1 MQTYWDGATN
11 RWVTK
16 MPDGTVRAAT
26 SAEALLAYSNGAS
39 APVGAH
45 GPAPG
50 GGGGTGGAPSG
61 NTYTANPAT
70 GLPGGTGGQAPGPV
84 VLPANPGPGGPGGI
98 APPPPPPAPPPP
110 VSYDP
115 QGGGPTYTPGI
126 SFGQGTLP
134 GHGENYQRQWFDVGP
149 NGSTEGLNQTYYD
162 DPGNWG
168 YAWDKV
174 LNQFGGQV
182 GGDFYKFLQGFSNTA
197 RGDFQNTVPYDPNL
211 HVANFLDQYAPQ
223 IAGVYKLQPSA
234 QTHGGGSMGL
244 AGRATY

>member
-1 MQTYWDGATN
+1 MTQWYGPQGSTYHVNGQGGQWVAGPAGTMIWQPYPGSSADPQKTIWYGPNANYPGA
-11 RWVTK
+11 
-16 MPDGTVRAAT
+16 
-26 SAEALLAYSNGAS
+26 
-39 APVGAH
+39 APVT
-45 GPAPG
+45 AP
-50 GGGGTGGAPSG
+50 T
-61 NTYTANPAT
+61 
-70 GLPGGTGGQAPGPV
+70 
-84 VLPANPGPGGPGGI
+84 I
-98 APPPPPPAPPPP
+98 PPAPADPP
-110 VSYDP
+110 SYDP

-134 GHGENYQRQWFDVGP
+134 GHGDTYQRQWFDVGP
-149 NGSTEGLNQTYYD
+149 SGSTEGLNQTYYD
-162 DPGNWG
+162 DPSNWN

-174 LNQFGGQV
+174 LSQFGGQQ

-197 RGDFQNTVPYDPNL
+197 KGDFQNSVPYDPNL